1 MKNQTNTTKYRINT
15 TKYSSNNTNF
25 NSTNFNNKYNRTDR
39 PDKNNRLDNNKLIN
53 KRIKILSRLVIPAFI
68 FSLTPVLA
76 LAVSNSKTGS
86 GVVTEAILIK
96 AEEKADGKN
105 VDVSTAVEEIA
116 TTTTPTEDSEVSEGS
131 SSDLSGTVYAVDIS
145 ELVVATDLSEL
156 VVEDETNSVM
166 ATSTEPVNKSVDN
179 SINDSVDSDLNGTI
193 SASSSSITSNSSSS
207 STFSNSSYPY
217 AGLISLTND
226 ERYYV
231 YCVLAGEVGDSPY
244 RDKLL
249 VAQCFYDGLV
259 YNKCSPRQLA
269 KSQYDGYKD
278 FNAYKQEC
286 IECGV
291 TYYEDIIK
299 AVNEVFDNF
308 NMPTQDFVLFFHS
321 GYSKWHQT
329 ASTIYLIED
338 TGYHKYY
345 ALKDVPEV

>member
-15 TKYSSNNTNF
+15 TKYSSNNNKTNNTKQFNF
-25 NSTNFNNKYNRTDR
+25 NKSN
-39 PDKNNRLDNNKLIN
+39 LDNKSNIN

-86 GVVTEAILIK
+86 GIITEAILIK
-96 AEEKADGKN
+96 TEEEQL
-105 VDVSTAVEEIA
+105 DVSANVNTVVEKIA
-116 TTTTPTEDSEVSEGS
+116 TTSTSDADLEDSSAS
-131 SSDLSGTVYAVDIS
+131 TKDPSTKDSFSDLSEPVYVVDIS

-156 VVEDETNSVM
+156 VIEDETNSVM
-166 ATSTEPVNKSVDN
+166 ATSTEPINKPVDDSTSDSTNN
-179 SINDSVDSDLNGTI
+179 SNDPDLSGTV
-193 SASSSSITSNSSSS
+193 STSSSS
-207 STFSNSSYPY
+207 SSSSSYPY

-278 FNAYKQEC
+278 FNVYKQEC

-345 ALKDVPEV
+345 ALKNVPEV

>member
-15 TKYSSNNTNF
+15 TKYSSNNNKTNNTKQFNF
-25 NSTNFNNKYNRTDR
+25 NKSN
-39 PDKNNRLDNNKLIN
+39 LDNKFNIN
-53 KRIKILSRLVIPAFI
+53 KRIKILSWLVIPAFI
-68 FSLTPVLA
+68 FSLTPVLV

-86 GVVTEAILIK
+86 GIITEAILIK
-96 AEEKADGKN
+96 AEESNEKTDERDS
-105 VDVSTAVEEIA
+105 DVNAVVEEIA
-116 TTTTPTEDSEVSEGS
+116 TTSNS
-131 SSDLSGTVYAVDIS
+131 SSDLSEPVYAVDIS

-166 ATSTEPVNKSVDN
+166 ATSTEPINKPVDDSTSDSTNN
-179 SINDSVDSDLNGTI
+179 SNDPDLSGTV
-193 SASSSSITSNSSSS
+193 STSSS
-207 STFSNSSYPY
+207 STSSSSSYPY

-345 ALKDVPEV
+345 ALKDVPEA